1 MTKTLMI
8 ALVAATSLVAPAAV
22 AQSQADN
29 ARFQTAQDNFNRERQ
44 VFRDQSRYRQN
55 DYRARQ
61 SAERMDRAFSN
72 FRSEL
77 DRYQQSIRGSGYA
90 NNDRNNGYNNGYNS
104 GYNDDYRDD
113 PNYDPARYYRDG
125 NYQERVLSSDDRVY
139 RGNDGRYYC
148 KRTDGTTGLIVGAG
162 AGGILGNVIDGGRS
176 RGVGTIL
183 GALGGALAG
192 RAVER
197 SADRDASG
205 QIRCR

>member
-1 MTKTLMI
+1 MTKTFML
-8 ALVAATSLVAPAAV
+8 ALVAATSLVTPAAV
-22 AQSQADN
+22 AQSPSDN
-29 ARFQTAQDNFNRERQ
+29 ARFQSAQDNFNRERQ
-44 VFRDQSRYRQN
+44 VYRDATRYRQS
-55 DYRARQ
+55 DYRWRQ
-61 SAERMDRAFSN
+61 ASDRMDRAFSAY
-72 FRSEL
+72 RSEL
-77 DRYQQSIRGSGYA
+77 DRYQSTTRGPGYASNSGY
-90 NNDRNNGYNNGYNS
+90 NNGYNNGYVDN
-104 GYNDDYRDD
+104 YRDD

-125 NYQERVLSSDDRVY
+125 NYDERVLSSDDRVY

-162 AGGILGNVIDGGRS
+162 AGGILGNVIDGGHS

-197 SADRDASG
+197 SADRDANG